1 MSASEER
8 KNGINEMEQYF
19 VRQLRV
25 LRLNRYLL
33 THGCDRMSEQEH
45 KQKQR
50 RNVGDKMKDLYN
62 TYVRN
67 EEMAEYETPKTEQ
80 MATEPAEQEVSS
92 AENISDDTVARLTKE
107 RDDLREQLVRQV
119 AELDNYRRRS
129 LKEKEELREYANQ
142 HLLLK
147 MLPII
152 DDLHAALDIA
162 AKGNHD
168 AVAFQKGVEMIYHKA
183 VKIFEEAGVRVIED
197 AVGQPFNVEVHE
209 ALAQL
214 PSELPEGHVSQL
226 VQRGYYLREKVLRHA
241 KVITSAGS

>member
-1 MSASEER
+1 
-8 KNGINEMEQYF
+8 
-19 VRQLRV
+19 
-25 LRLNRYLL
+25 
-33 THGCDRMSEQEH
+33 MSEQEH
-45 KQKQR
+45 KPKQR

-67 EEMAEYETPKTEQ
+67 EEMAEHEMSKTDQTANEN
-80 MATEPAEQEVSS
+80 AEQEV
-92 AENISDDTVARLTKE
+92 AMATDTVSDDTIARLTKE

-129 LKEKEELREYANQ
+129 LKEKDELREYANQ

-152 DDLHAALDIA
+152 DDLHAALDVA
-162 AKGNHD
+162 TKSTHD
-168 AVAFQKGVEMIYHKA
+168 AAAFQKGVEMIYHKA

-197 AVGQPFNVEVHE
+197 AIGQPFNVEVHE

-214 PSELPEGHVSQL
+214 PSDMPEGHVSQL
-226 VQRGYYLREKVLRHA
+226 VQRGYYLRDKVLRHA
-241 KVITSAGS
+241 KVITSAGT

>member
-1 MSASEER
+1 MKWKQCFIR
-8 KNGINEMEQYF
+8 H
-19 VRQLRV
+19 LRV
-25 LRLNRYLL
+25 LRLNRYSL
-33 THGCDRMSEQEH
+33 TDSCDTMSEQDN
-45 KQKQR
+45 KPKQR

-67 EEMAEYETPKTEQ
+67 EEMAEQETSKTEQ
-80 MATEPAEQEVSS
+80 SASDTTEQEVGI
-92 AENISDDTVARLTKE
+92 AENIADETVARLTKE
-107 RDDLREQLVRQV
+107 RDELREQLVRQV

-152 DDLHAALDIA
+152 DDLHAALEVA
-162 AKGNHD
+162 TKSTHD
-168 AVAFQKGVEMIYHKA
+168 AAGFQKGVEMIYHKA
-183 VKIFEEAGVRVIED
+183 VKIFEDAGVRVIED
-197 AVGQPFNVEVHE
+197 SIGQPFNVEVHE

-214 PSELPEGHVSQL
+214 PSEMPEGHVSQL
-226 VQRGYYLREKVLRHA
+226 VQRGYYLRDKVLRHA